1 MVFGVL
7 RSDKSKGA
15 VMTMHELR
23 ITYPNDLLLSLK
35 ETPSEFEAQARVLL
49 AVKLYE
55 LGKVTTGMA
64 AQLAGM
70 SRVSFI
76 FTLKRFGL
84 SPLGVDPQELNKDFE
99 NA

>member
-1 MVFGVL
+1 MV
-7 RSDKSKGA
+7 
-15 VMTMHELR
+15 MHELK
-23 ITYPNDLLLSLK
+23 IIYPDDLLLSLK
-35 ETPSEFEAQARVLL
+35 ETPIEFEELARVLL

-64 AQLAGM
+64 ARLAGM
-70 SRVSFI
+70 NRVSFL

-84 SPLGVDPQELNKDFE
+84 SPLGVDPQELSQDFK